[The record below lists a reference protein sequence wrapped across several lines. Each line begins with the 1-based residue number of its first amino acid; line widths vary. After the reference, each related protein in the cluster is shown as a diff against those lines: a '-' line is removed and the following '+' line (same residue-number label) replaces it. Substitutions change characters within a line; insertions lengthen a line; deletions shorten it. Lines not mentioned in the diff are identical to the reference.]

1 MSLVMIVDDDKF
13 TRQTVR
19 QILAAKDYQIIEAAN
34 GQECLG
40 QVDGVR
46 PDVVIVDAHMPG
58 LSGVEVVMGLRT
70 RYPDIKV
77 IGMSSHDDMG
87 EPQLEAMRQMG
98 AHKIV
103 TKPLQ
108 AANLVEAVQ
117 DVLGG

>member
-19 QILAAKDYQIIEAAN
+19 QILAAKGFEVIEAVD

-40 QVDGVR
+40 QVDHVQ
-46 PDVVIVDAHMPG
+46 PDVVIVDANMPG

-70 RYPDIKV
+70 RYPNIRV
-77 IGMSSHDDMG
+77 IGMSSHDDLG
-87 EPQLEAMRQMG
+87 EPHLEAMRQMG
-98 AHKIV
+98 AHKII

-108 AANLVEAVQ
+108 ANNLLDAVN
-117 DVLGG
+117 DLL